1 MSPNLP
7 FHLYVNQLKQ
17 KYPSFHRCQNVLK
30 QNSVFYR
37 CNTCCLT
44 PGGCLC
50 ENCFRNGNHEV
61 GVCLSP
67 HAQGHDVSMEYCYA
81 TGVCDCGDENVIR
94 ESGWCQLH
102 RSTKNT
108 PLPTEMDAAYSFM
121 YPIPPSDASH
131 FQPAIFAALTLLTF
145 FLPTLFLPG
154 YRDLVSSSTRK

>member
-1 MSPNLP
+1 MRTMSPNLP

-108 PLPTEMDAAYSFM
+108 PLPTEMDAAYSVMVCPFSSFRS
-121 YPIPPSDASH
+121 YIRHTAPSACVNRRG
-131 FQPAIFAALTLLTF
+131 TF
-145 FLPTLFLPG
+145 SPG
-154 YRDLVSSSTRK
+154 IR